1 MCRSPLALTVRSM
14 REWRA
19 RRSSIWSRKPMPVA
33 IDDVPLPSRSTA
45 TSTSVSLVARLT
57 LALRMPAGP
66 RARALYQG
74 RPDFATA
81 AWRQRSGA
89 GEGAPTAL
97 HRALIS
103 PRSSPRK
110 RGLSLP
116 ISTRDPWVPASAGR
130 TEWIGQPRSY
140 STAKADRPLLLA
152 GRGGSP
158 VFPFLFL
165 PPSRGGWR
173 AERRMFR
180 ITPGDPEAPGLT
192 HQRMRPRLSTRHRGI
207 CPLSRFSVTGRRGP
221 ISSPL
226 RGLTRRPLGGGITTP
241 ARKYRIPPHRCDVSR
256 GRPSLDGTDGNI
268 YPSENKSRTI
278 FRAGR

>member
-1 MCRSPLALTVRSM
+1 
-14 REWRA
+14 
-19 RRSSIWSRKPMPVA
+19 A

-103 PRSSPRK
+103 PRSSPCK
-110 RGLSLP
+110 RGPSLP
-116 ISTRDPWVPASAGR
+116 ISTCDPWVPASAG
-130 TEWIGQPRSY
+130 TNGVDWPAVLIFNSQSRS
-140 STAKADRPLLLA
+140 APVVGWA
-152 GRGGSP
+152 RGFARIPIS
-158 VFPFLFL
+158 FL
-165 PPSRGGWR
+165 PPVEGDGAPKGACSGF
-173 AERRMFR
+173 RRN
-180 ITPGDPEAPGLT
+180 GPEARGLT
-192 HQRMRPRLSTRHRGI
+192 HQRRMRPRLSTRHRGI

-256 GRPSLDGTDGNI
+256 GRPSLDGTDG
-268 YPSENKSRTI
+268 
-278 FRAGR
+278 